1 MVTMKHLL
9 SLLLVL
15 STLSVKAQDA
25 NGYWYGSGNVENGGS
40 SNNYM
45 IELLVEQNGTS
56 AKGVLNY
63 YFKNSY
69 RSFKL
74 NGNYN
79 SMTRALTFF
88 NVPVTYFGSPAN
100 MEVDC
105 PMDFV
110 GQLRVSRA
118 GSDLKGSFVS
128 KGTYRNTCP
137 PVYFSL
143 KQNKEAGN
151 RDSIL
156 LAIAQFK
163 ETKQYWTPGAY
174 DTLVAVSVQQR
185 PVVNY
190 VVSNEFLRRANEVI
204 KDISVDADS
213 VEVNF
218 YDNGEIDGD
227 SISVFFNRQL
237 LTFNRVLS
245 TKSIQFYLGLDTTI
259 DVNEISMFAN
269 NLGRIP
275 PNTALMTVW
284 DGKQRYEIRM
294 ASSFDKNAV
303 VRIRRKKK

>member
-1 MVTMKHLL
+1 MKHLL
-9 SLLLVL
+9 SFLLVL
-15 STLSVKAQDA
+15 FALASAAQDA

-45 IELLVEQNGTS
+45 MELLVEQKGTS
-56 AKGVLNY
+56 AKAVLNY

-69 RSFKL
+69 RSFRL
-74 NGNYN
+74 NGNFN
-79 SMTRALTFF
+79 SMTRTLTLF

-110 GQLRVSRA
+110 GNLRVSRIGA
-118 GSDLKGSFVS
+118 DLKGALVS

-137 PVYFSL
+137 SVYFNL
-143 KQNKEAGN
+143 KQNKDAGN

-174 DTLVAVSVQQR
+174 DTLVAVNVQQR

-190 VVSNEFLRRANEVI
+190 VVNNEFLRRSSEVVQEI
-204 KDISVDADS
+204 TVDADS
-213 VEVNF
+213 VDVNF

-237 LTFNRVLS
+237 LTYDRLLS
-245 TKSIQFYLGLDTTI
+245 TKAIRFYLGLDSTKEI
-259 DVNEISMFAN
+259 NEISMFAN

-294 ASSFDKNAV
+294 ASSLDKNAV
-303 VRIRRKKK
+303 VRIRRRKKS